1 MLTYLWANQLVQRP
15 LLRDS
20 MFRDRA
26 DQFKTRLNWQ
36 VKVDENGFEKDEY
49 DALNPLYVIWETPQ
63 GLHQGSLR
71 LLPTTGRTMV
81 KDHFSHLMNDQ
92 IISDPKI
99 WECSRFCLARH
110 AARHVASNLML
121 AAGEAMVGFGVEE
134 CIAVF
139 DQRMIR
145 IYRLLGAQP
154 RLIGSAGTG
163 KEFIGVGIW
172 KFSAEHRETVSK
184 KAGVPSN
191 ISSQWFD
198 LAFRAAQRQA
208 KIG

>member
-20 MFRDRA
+20 MFRDHA

-63 GLHQGSLR
+63 GLHHGSLR

-92 IISDPKI
+92 IIPDPKI

-121 AAGEAMVGFGVEE
+121 AAGEAMVGFGV
-134 CIAVF
+134 
-139 DQRMIR
+139 
-145 IYRLLGAQP
+145 
-154 RLIGSAGTG
+154 
-163 KEFIGVGIW
+163 GIW

-198 LAFRAAQRQA
+198 LAFGAAQRHA